1 MRKLKDNEALWLI
14 KDTRR
19 ASSGTYRRELF
30 CSKCKTGALGY
41 PFWEMDLKASKF
53 CPECGRYMINW
64 QVAGDAATNNDN
76 IFGKK
81 LTPALENLAIDLLK
95 RMCKLEVANHKEYMS
110 IDPTIQNKDE
120 NSLIISVIGAK
131 KVCFRHI
138 VGQGYIL
145 ATFISEKHPNVYD
158 SLATT
163 FASTKFEIRNG
174 ILTKESSNRLYELL
188 DYLCK

>member
-19 ASSGTYRRELF
+19 ASSGTLRREFF

-41 PFWEMDLKASKF
+41 PFWELDLKASKF

-64 QVAGDAATNNDN
+64 QVAGDATTNNDN

-95 RMCKLEVANHKEYMS
+95 IMCKFEVANHKEYLS

-120 NSLIISVIGAK
+120 NSLIVSAIGAK

-138 VGQGYIL
+138 VGKGCIT
-145 ATFISEKHPNVYD
+145 ATLICERHINVYD
-158 SLATT
+158 SLAAG
-163 FASTKFEIRNG
+163 FASTKFELRNG
-174 ILTKESSNRLYELL
+174 ILTKESSAKLYELFG
-188 DYLCK
+188 YLC